1 VSVECPDTLKWCLD
15 LAGYPYTSR
24 IFLPM
29 SVQRVSLT
37 MNNLQQ
43 YDDLASLWWKDSS
56 PFKDLLYLNAPRFRF
71 FESWLSAWQDKKV
84 LDLGCGGGFVS
95 EELARRG
102 AQVVGVDPAQSLV
115 DVARQHAQESSLHID
130 YRVGTGEAIPAPDA
144 SFDAVVCV
152 DVLEHVAD
160 LDRVLSE
167 VHRVLK
173 PGGLFLYDTIN
184 KTFFSFL
191 WMILVLEWIAGR
203 IPRGTHDWRKFI
215 KPQLMSAK
223 LKHFGFTDVEQKGI
237 VLSGVRFAAW
247 GLIPRFGIS
256 ARQKRGLYVGVAR
269 KS

>member
-1 VSVECPDTLKWCLD
+1 
-15 LAGYPYTSR
+15 
-24 IFLPM
+24 
-29 SVQRVSLT
+29 

-43 YDDLASLWWKDSS
+43 YNDLAAQWWQESS

-71 FESWLSAWQDKKV
+71 FESCFSAWNGKKV

-102 AQVVGVDPAQSLV
+102 AHVTGVDPAQVLV
-115 DVARQHAQESSLHID
+115 DVAKLHAQESGFEID
-130 YRVGTGEAIPAPDA
+130 YKVGTGEAIPAPDA
-144 SFDAVVCV
+144 SFDIVVCV

-160 LDRVLSE
+160 LDRVLQE

-184 KTFFSFL
+184 KTVFSFV
-191 WMILVLEWIAGR
+191 WMILILEWFAGR

-215 KPQLMSAK
+215 KPRVLTEK
-223 LKHFGFTDVEQKGI
+223 LANSGFQDIAQKGI
-237 VLSGVRFAAW
+237 VLSGVRPSRWSLVPQF
-247 GLIPRFGIS
+247 GLSER
-256 ARQKRGLYVGVAR
+256 KKHGLYVGAAR